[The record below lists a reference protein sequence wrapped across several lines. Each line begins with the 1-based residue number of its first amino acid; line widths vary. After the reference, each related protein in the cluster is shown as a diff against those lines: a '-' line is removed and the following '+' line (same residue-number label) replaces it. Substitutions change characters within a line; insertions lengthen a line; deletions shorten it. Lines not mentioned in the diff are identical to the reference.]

1 MFRNGKTLQ
10 PSRLN
15 SYYMDVVVS
24 RAVYDIPF
32 HFGVIHLKWTEY
44 RALWALHSVEV
55 VKHTDI
61 LVKPVASFTI

>member
-1 MFRNGKTLQ
+1 
-10 PSRLN
+10 
-15 SYYMDVVVS
+15 MDVVVS